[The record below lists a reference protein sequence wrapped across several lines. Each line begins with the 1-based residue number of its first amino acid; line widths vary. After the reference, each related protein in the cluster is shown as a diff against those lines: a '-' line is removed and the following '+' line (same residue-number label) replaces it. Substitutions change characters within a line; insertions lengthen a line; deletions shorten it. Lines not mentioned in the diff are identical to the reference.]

1 MPRFVHITLR
11 SKRKD
16 RMKASGLLLAAGR
29 FSPLSVWRSSLRISR
44 FVGLSHGSDES
55 LSCSA
60 VVVSDLSS
68 RAAECLCEC
77 FPLNSPSRRSHLV
90 DTKDPLS
97 LLLPRDICEKYT
109 SRPFSSRKSQR
120 HSLIHELTK
129 GLFRDILGYRI
140 LRYKIEH
147 ERKLFYGGKSNRG
160 LCKLLMTQNIC
171 VYIYVFCFCQTL
183 LILLL

>member
-11 SKRKD
+11 PERKD

-29 FSPLSVWRSSLRISR
+29 FSPLSIWHSSLRISR
-44 FVGLSHGSDES
+44 SVGLSHGSDES

-60 VVVSDLSS
+60 VAVSDLSS

-77 FPLNSPSRRSHLV
+77 FPLNSPSRRLLLV

-97 LLLPRDICEKYT
+97 LLLPRDICQKYT
-109 SRPFSSRKSQR
+109 SHPFSSRKPQR

-129 GLFRDILGYRI
+129 GVFWDILGYRT
-140 LRYKIEH
+140 LKKKIVKIH
-147 ERKLFYGGKSNRG
+147 YFIAKKVIKIYLTAHKL
-160 LCKLLMTQNIC
+160 
-171 VYIYVFCFCQTL
+171 
-183 LILLL
+183 